1 MSDRIQDP
9 LTHDPS
15 TAAPLGATAPAAPAR
30 KRGRR
35 IASYA
40 VVAALAA
47 GVVGVGLSA
56 TGSLGQGMGFGPP
69 FAHGGPGFGGG
80 FGPHG
85 WGGPFG
91 GRAFDPAQAEQRADR
106 MVRHLAVELDATTE
120 QQDKLR
126 AIVKSALKDVLPM
139 REKVRAA
146 RGQARDLLTAQTI
159 DRAAIEKLRAEQI
172 GLADQASKRIAQALG
187 DAAEVLT
194 PEQRR
199 KLEERLPP
207 AGFLRGWS
215 RG

>member
-1 MSDRIQDP
+1 MSDFTSPPQTP
-9 LTHDPS
+9 APQTPS
-15 TAAPLGATAPAAPAR
+15 IVTPAP

-40 VVAALAA
+40 IVAALAA
-47 GVVGVGLSA
+47 GLVGVGLSA
-56 TGSLGQGMGFGPP
+56 TGSLGQGMGFGGP
-69 FAHGGPGFGGG
+69 FGHGGPGFAGG

-85 WGGPFG
+85 FGGPF

-126 AIVKSALKDVLPM
+126 AIVKSAVKDVLPL
-139 REKVRAA
+139 REKLRTA
-146 RGQARDLLTAQTI
+146 RGQAHDLLTAQTI
-159 DRAAIEKLRAEQI
+159 DRAAIEKLRADNVA
-172 GLADQASKRIAQALG
+172 LVDQASKRIAQALG

-199 KLEERLPP
+199 KLDERMPP
-207 AGFLRGWS
+207 AGFFRGW

>member
-1 MSDRIQDP
+1 MSDTTSTPQ
-9 LTHDPS
+9 TPS
-15 TAAPLGATAPAAPAR
+15 TAAATP

-47 GVVGVGLSA
+47 GLVGVGLSA
-56 TGSLGQGMGFGPP
+56 TGSLGQGMGFGGGP
-69 FAHGGPGFGGG
+69 FGHGGPGFAGG
-80 FGPHG
+80 FGPPG
-85 WGGPFG
+85 FGGPF

-139 REKVRAA
+139 REKLRTA
-146 RGQARDLLTAQTI
+146 RGQAHDLLTAQTI
-159 DRAAIEKLRAEQI
+159 DRAAIEKLRAENVA
-172 GLADQASKRIAQALG
+172 LADQASKRIAQALG

-199 KLEERLPP
+199 KLDERMPP
-207 AGFLRGWS
+207 AGFFRGW